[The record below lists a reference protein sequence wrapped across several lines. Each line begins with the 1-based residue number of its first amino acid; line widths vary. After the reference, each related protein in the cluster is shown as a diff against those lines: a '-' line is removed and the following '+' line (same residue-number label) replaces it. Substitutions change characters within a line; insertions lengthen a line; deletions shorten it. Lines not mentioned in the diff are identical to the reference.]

1 MRHTYQ
7 KFIKNILTPTQIITF
22 GKITSEHFH
31 RHNQEQWP
39 SKAAI
44 LLETKRS
51 KMDVNWKWT
60 ESLAWHFSEIIVE
73 CKEKVEA
80 MHSRWRL
87 RTHKFH
93 IKTNIQFEKNL
104 NLKQNKLSLF
114 YLLSLLSITVF
125 MVDVDMGIVMV
136 LVLVLKT
143 VRVWQP
149 GKSQN
154 M

>member
-1 MRHTYQ
+1 MQHTYQ

-80 MHSRWRL
+80 MPSRWRL
-87 RTHKFH
+87 RTHEFH
-93 IKTNIQFEKNL
+93 IKTNIHSKDFSIWNKTNYHYFTYSPCYQLLFSWWMLIWEL
-104 NLKQNKLSLF
+104 WWSLSWSWKQ
-114 YLLSLLSITVF
+114 
-125 MVDVDMGIVMV
+125 
-136 LVLVLKT
+136 
-143 VRVWQP
+143 
-149 GKSQN
+149 
-154 M
+154 